1 MYFLAPSLKSGKY
14 TIICWWALTCY
25 MTFATVNS
33 GQIGTLSEMISRRR
47 KYFFLPLRISLIN
60 SIEQFLSSGRNI
72 WPMSKFS
79 IFQAY
84 LELSKFCGVPPWTPC
99 ASSSSTQRSLSW
111 LEARLLEAIVSQK
124 GSWTAQPVQPTL
136 QASRYEWCLAGNPLL
151 RQALDLL
158 ILPSSCW
165 MCPTSSSHCGHE
177 ISSSIIMII

>member
-1 MYFLAPSLKSGKY
+1 M
-14 TIICWWALTCY
+14 TIL
-25 MTFATVNS
+25 TVNS
-33 GQIGTLSEMISRRR
+33 GQVGTLSEMISRRR
-47 KYFFLPLRISLIN
+47 KYFFLPQRISLIN
-60 SIEQFLSSGRNI
+60 SIGQFLSCGRKI
-72 WPMSKFS
+72 WPMSKFRT
-79 IFQAY
+79 FHAY
-84 LELSKFCGVPPWTPC
+84 LESSKFCGVLPWNPC
-99 ASSSSTQRSLSW
+99 ASSSSAQRSLPW
-111 LEARLLEAIVSQK
+111 PEARMLEAIVSQK